1 MTGSG
6 RFLESVFLVCISKE
20 NTFFVF
26 FVCNLFWKERQ
37 NKVKHYKYRQ
47 KM

>member
-6 RFLESVFLVCISKE
+6 RFLESVFLGLYFKRKY
-20 NTFFVF
+20 NFLF

-37 NKVKHYKYRQ
+37 NEVKHYKCRQ